1 MAILSAV
8 ASKTQFWTYR
18 LTTILKSLK
27 TLYTLPQAKVEAF
40 LDSYV
45 IYDHDWADEKR
56 LIAELGADYQKVMQQ
71 KIVDY
76 YSVLNHLCSVGQVE
90 KMYIPPAIDL
100 SASIITNQKLF
111 EKMMC
116 ADLSLNSSHKVLDLG
131 CGRGR
136 VASHM
141 AQMSGAHVT
150 GLNIDLD
157 QLKQARKFATGNGLT
172 KKTNFVQGDV
182 NQIPYSFPSQSFDHV
197 YQIQCLFS
205 LAKDLGKT
213 FKEVHRLLKP
223 GGKFG
228 CLDWVS
234 LSAYDPKNDHHAS
247 LMKRV
252 KPLIGAIGTHT
263 VDNSIRLLKEAG
275 FEILK
280 NENASIDGLQAP
292 LIQNADKFF
301 TRVTKLI
308 HFCVR
313 YKILPAH
320 FKPLFDR
327 LVKDGEAFVEA
338 DRMRLFTTSH
348 YIVARKPP
356 LT

>member
-1 MAILSAV
+1 MSTLISSV
-8 ASKTQFWTYR
+8 SSKTQFWLYR
-18 LTTILKSLK
+18 LTVILKSLK
-27 TLYTLPQAKVEAF
+27 TLYTLPPAKVDAF

-45 IYDHDWADEKR
+45 IYDHDWADEER
-56 LIAELGADYQKVMQQ
+56 LIAELGHDYQKVMQK

-90 KMYIPPAIDL
+90 KMYIPPAMDL

-116 ADLSLNSSHKVLDLG
+116 EDLGLARSQKVLDLG

-150 GLNIDLD
+150 GMNIDND
-157 QLKQARKFATGNGLT
+157 QLQQARKFAAGNGLS
-172 KKTNFVQGDV
+172 KKVEFVQGDV
-182 NQIPYSFPSQSFDHV
+182 NQIPYAFPDASFDNV

-213 FKEVHRLLKP
+213 FKEIHRLLKP

-228 CLDWVS
+228 SLDWVS
-234 LSAYDPKNDHHAS
+234 LSAYDAKNPHHAD

-252 KPLIGAIGTHT
+252 KPLIGAIGTHSIE
-263 VDNSIRLLKEAG
+263 NCIRLLEDAG

-308 HFCVR
+308 HYCVR

-348 YIVARKPP
+348 YIVARKK
-356 LT
+356 

>member
-1 MAILSAV
+1 MSSLVSAV
-8 ASKTQFWTYR
+8 SSKTQFWTYR
-18 LTTILKSLK
+18 ISTVLKSLK
-27 TLYTLPQAKVEAF
+27 TLYTLPPAKVDAF
-40 LDSYV
+40 LNSYV
-45 IYDHDWADEKR
+45 IYDHDWADEKK
-56 LIAELGADYQKVMQQ
+56 LIAELGVNYEQEVQK

-76 YSVLNHLCSVGQVE
+76 YSVLNHLCSIGQVE
-90 KMYIPPAIDL
+90 KMYIPPAMDL
-100 SASIITNQKLF
+100 SSSLILNQKLF

-116 ADLSLNSSHKVLDLG
+116 EDLGLNSSQKVLDLG

-141 AQMSGAHVT
+141 SKISGAHVT
-150 GLNIDLD
+150 GLNIDQD
-157 QLKQARKFATGNGLT
+157 QLKSARQYAAANRLNCEFIQGSVNHFPYPFA
-172 KKTNFVQGDV
+172 D
-182 NQIPYSFPSQSFDHV
+182 SSFDNI

-213 FKEVHRLLKP
+213 FKEIHRLLKP
-223 GGKFG
+223 GGQFG
-228 CLDWVS
+228 SLDWVS
-234 LSAYDPKNDHHAS
+234 LANYNPKNEHHAD

-263 VDNSIRLLKEAG
+263 IESSVHLLKEAG
-275 FEILK
+275 FEIVK
-280 NENASIDGLQAP
+280 NENASIEGLQAP
-292 LIQNADKFF
+292 LIEKADKFF

-313 YKILPAH
+313 YKVLPAH

-348 YIVARKPP
+348 YIVARKK
-356 LT
+356 

>member
-1 MAILSAV
+1 MGTLISNVSSYA
-8 ASKTQFWTYR
+8 QFWMYR
-18 LTTILKSLK
+18 LTTVLKSLK
-27 TLYTLPQAKVEAF
+27 TLYTLPPEKVDAF

-56 LIAELGADYQKVMQQ
+56 LIEELGLNYQKVMQQ

-100 SASIITNQKLF
+100 SKSIITNQKLF
-111 EKMMC
+111 EKMM
-116 ADLSLNSSHKVLDLG
+116 AEDLGLTSSHKVLDLG

-141 AQMSGAHVT
+141 AQISGAHVT
-150 GLNIDLD
+150 GMNIDQD
-157 QLKQARKFATGNGLT
+157 QLHQARKFAQGNGLT
-172 KKTNFVQGDV
+172 NRVNFVQGDV
-182 NQIPYSFPSQSFDHV
+182 NQIPYNFPAESFDHA

-213 FKEVHRLLKP
+213 FKEVHRILKP

-234 LSAYDPKNDHHAS
+234 LSAYDSKNPHHAD

-263 VDNSIRLLKEAG
+263 VDSSTRLLEEAG

-327 LVKDGEAFVEA
+327 LVKDGEAFVVA
-338 DRMRLFTTSH
+338 DKMRLFTTSH
-348 YIVARKPP
+348 YIVARKK
-356 LT
+356 

>member
-1 MAILSAV
+1 MSTLLSN
-8 ASKTQFWTYR
+8 ASSLAQFWIYR
-18 LTTILKSLK
+18 LTTVLKSLK
-27 TLYTLPQAKVEAF
+27 TLYTLPPEKIDAF

-56 LIAELGADYQKVMQQ
+56 LIAELGPNYQQVMQQ

-90 KMYIPPAIDL
+90 KMYIPPAMDL
-100 SASIITNQKLF
+100 SKSIIMNQKLF
-111 EKMMC
+111 EQMM
-116 ADLSLNSSHKVLDLG
+116 AKDLGFSSFHNVLDLG

-141 AQMSGAHVT
+141 AQISGAHVT
-150 GLNIDLD
+150 GMNIDLD
-157 QLKQARKFATGNGLT
+157 QLQQARKFAEGNGLT
-172 KKTNFVQGDV
+172 NRVNFVQGDV
-182 NQIPYSFPSQSFDHV
+182 NQIPYNFPAESFDSV

-234 LSAYDPKNDHHAS
+234 LSAYDSQNPLHAD

-263 VDNSIRLLKEAG
+263 VESSTRLLEEAG

-327 LVKDGEAFVEA
+327 LVKDGEAFVVA
-338 DRMRLFTTSH
+338 DKMRLFTTSH
-348 YIVARKPP
+348 YIVARKK
-356 LT
+356 

>member
-1 MAILSAV
+1 MTTLLSSV
-8 ASKTQFWTYR
+8 SSKTQFWLYR
-18 LTTILKSLK
+18 LTTVLKSLK
-27 TLYTLPQAKVEAF
+27 TLYTLPPQKVEAF

-45 IYDHDWADEKR
+45 IYDHDWADEER
-56 LIAELGADYQKVMQQ
+56 LIAELGPNYGQVMQK

-90 KMYIPPAIDL
+90 KMYIPPAMDL
-100 SASIITNQKLF
+100 SASIIANQKLF

-116 ADLSLNSSHKVLDLG
+116 EDLGLSSAHKVLDLG

-150 GLNIDLD
+150 GMNIDMD
-157 QLKQARKFATGNGLT
+157 QLLQARKFAAGNGLS
-172 KKTNFVQGDV
+172 KRVEFVQGDV
-182 NQIPYSFPSQSFDHV
+182 NVIPYAFPSESFDNI
-197 YQIQCLFS
+197 YQVQCLFS

-234 LSAYDPKNDHHAS
+234 LDAYDPKNPHHAD

-263 VDNSIRLLKEAG
+263 IESSTRLLREAG

-301 TRVTKLI
+301 TRVTQLI
-308 HFCVR
+308 HFCVK

-348 YIVARKPP
+348 YIVARKKY
-356 LT
+356 